1 MAEYV
6 FQPTGGFI
14 MVNWKNLDTL
24 ASYGELK
31 KVSRVNLA
39 EVMSGDNG
47 ASRVKNYSVPMAAGL
62 NFNYA
67 AKEVDDNVLNAL
79 DALAKEA
86 QLSEKFEA
94 LYNGEVINTGEKRMV
109 LHQLTRGQLGGNVVA
124 DGVDKRDFYVKEQKR
139 IADFANKVH
148 SGEIANAKGEKF
160 TTVVQI
166 GIGGSDLGP
175 RAMYLA
181 LENWAHRT
189 GNFKMEAKFISNVD
203 PDDASAVLNGID
215 VAHSIFIL
223 VSKSGTTLETLTNE
237 SFVTDA
243 LKKAGLDASKHM
255 IAVTSETSPLA
266 KSDNYL
272 EAFFMDDFIGG
283 RYSST
288 SGVGGA
294 VLSLAFG
301 PEVFAAFLDGA
312 AEEDKLSANPDML
325 KNPAMLDA
333 MIGVYERNVLG
344 YDSTAVLPYSQAL
357 SRFPA
362 HLQQFDMESNGKSVN
377 RFGEPIDYVTGPII
391 FGEPGTNGQHSFY
404 QLLHQGTDIIPL
416 QFIGFKNSQ
425 LRNDVNIQDSTSQQK
440 LCANVAAQI
449 VAFACGKKDDNLNK
463 NFKGGR
469 PSSIIIGE
477 ELDPKA
483 LGALLAHFENKV
495 MFQGFVWNINSF
507 DQEGVQLGK
516 VLAKKVL
523 AHETDGA
530 LAEYS
535 KLLNI

>member
-1 MAEYV
+1 M
-6 FQPTGGFI
+6 T
-14 MVNWKNLDTL
+14 NWNNLDTL
-24 ASYGELK
+24 KSYQELK
-31 KVSRVNLA
+31 NVKHINLVEA
-39 EVMSGDNG
+39 MSGAKG
-47 ASRVKNYSVPMAAGL
+47 AERVGKYSVPMAAGL
-62 NFNYA
+62 TYNYA
-67 AKEVDDNVLNAL
+67 SKEVDDDVLK
-79 DALAKEA
+79 ALAALADEA
-86 QLSEKFEA
+86 QLTEKYQA
-94 LYNGEVINTGEKRMV
+94 LYEGEVINTGEKRMV
-109 LHQLTRGQLGGNVVA
+109 LHQLTRGQLGKDVVA
-124 DGVDKRDFYVKEQKR
+124 DGVNKREFYVNEQKR
-139 IADFANKVH
+139 IAEFANKVH

-181 LENWAHRT
+181 LENWAKKHDT
-189 GNFKMEAKFISNVD
+189 FKMEAKFISNVD
-203 PDDASAVLNGID
+203 PDDATAVLNSID
-215 VAHSIFIL
+215 VAHSLFIL
-223 VSKSGTTLETLTNE
+223 VSKSGTTLETLTNQ
-237 SFVTDA
+237 SFVMDA

-266 KSDNYL
+266 HSDDFIT
-272 EAFFMDDFIGG
+272 AFYMDDYIGG

-301 PEVFAAFLDGA
+301 PEVFADFLDGA
-312 AEEDKLSANPDML
+312 AAEDKLSTNKDAL

-333 MIGVYERNVLG
+333 LIGFYERNVLG
-344 YDSTAVLPYSQAL
+344 YPCTAVLPYSQAL

-362 HLQQFDMESNGKSVN
+362 HLQQLDMESNGKSVN
-377 RFGEPIDYVTGPII
+377 RFGEPIDYVTGPVI

-404 QLLHQGTDIIPL
+404 QLLHQGTDIVPL
-416 QFIGFKNSQ
+416 QFIGFRNNQ
-425 LRNDVNIQDSTSQQK
+425 CENDVDIQGSTSQQK

-449 VAFACGKKDDNLNK
+449 VAFACGKSDENKNK
-463 NFKGGR
+463 NFEGGR
-469 PSSIIIGE
+469 PSSIIIGDQ
-477 ELDPKA
+477 LDPKA

-495 MFQGFVWNINSF
+495 MFQGFIWNINSF

-516 VLAKKVL
+516 TLAKKVL
-523 AHETDGA
+523 AHETEGA

>member
-1 MAEYV
+1 MA
-6 FQPTGGFI
+6 
-14 MVNWKNLDTL
+14 NWKNLDTL
-24 ASYGELK
+24 NSYNELK
-31 KVSRVNLA
+31 GVAHVNLVD
-39 EVMSGDNG
+39 VMAGENG
-47 ASRVKNYSVPMAAGL
+47 AKRVKNYSVPMAAGL
-62 NFNYA
+62 SYNYA
-67 AKEVDDNVLNAL
+67 AKEVDDNVLAAL
-79 DALAKEA
+79 SNLAKEA
-86 QLSEKFEA
+86 ELSEKYEA
-94 LYNGEVINTGEKRMV
+94 LLSGEVINTGEKRMV
-109 LHQLTRGQLGGNVVA
+109 LHQLTRGQLAADVIA
-124 DGVDKRDFYVKEQKR
+124 DGVNKREFYVKEQKR

-181 LENWAHRT
+181 LENWAKRT

-203 PDDASAVLNGID
+203 PDDASAVLNSVD

-243 LKKAGLDASKHM
+243 LRKAGLDASKHM

-272 EAFFMDDFIGG
+272 EAFFMDDYIGG

-301 PEVFAAFLDGA
+301 PDVFAQFLDGA
-312 AEEDKLSANPDML
+312 AEEDKLATEKDML

-344 YDSTAVLPYSQAL
+344 YDSTAVLPYSQGL

-362 HLQQFDMESNGKSVN
+362 HLQQLDMESNGKSVN
-377 RFGEPIDYVTGPII
+377 RFGEPINYVTGPVI

-425 LRNDVNIQDSTSQQK
+425 LQNDVNIQDSTSQQK

-449 VAFACGKKDDNLNK
+449 VAFACGKKDENANK

-469 PSSIIIGE
+469 PSSIIIGD
-477 ELDPKA
+477 ELNPKS

-535 KLLNI
+535 KLLGI